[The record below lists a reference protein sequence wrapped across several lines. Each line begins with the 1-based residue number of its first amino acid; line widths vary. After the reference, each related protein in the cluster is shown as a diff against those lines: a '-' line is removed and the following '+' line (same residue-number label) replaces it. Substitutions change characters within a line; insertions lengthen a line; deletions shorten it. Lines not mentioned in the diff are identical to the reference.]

1 MPFRGLNPPETPST
15 VRDVTGAGSGLA
27 GLPETRFGILGTDVR
42 LRTDSAQIRSFFR
55 HAYRWFPPDDD
66 GETLEAVAL
75 LGSGVPSGPIAL
87 AGGRRM
93 NLAGSPSPEN
103 QAFLFLLGAITDSV
117 GGSLMLHGAAVSIG
131 GAGVILAGPAFAG
144 KSTLVVEL
152 MKRGALFMSDD
163 AAPIDR
169 KTGLLH
175 SYPRAIGIRKSAG
188 KERPAGSISGAAALE
203 LPHRWLVD
211 PEALGAR
218 LPVPSCLPRFLFYL
232 DPGGWATGRAGSEV
246 RYEIALAAEP
256 EGLRDELLRI
266 GAREIEPRP
275 ARPFPLLSVT
285 MPREGGTAA
294 GLQDLQGRFR
304 ESILYLE
311 EIRPPVPRP
320 AGPPVLERVSV
331 SSLLI
336 LIARDLLNRGEGS
349 RLMKAHG
356 GKAASLLFELGALL
370 RGVNAYL
377 VSAGS
382 ATDLAEAVTDI
393 VRAGDAP

>member
-1 MPFRGLNPPETPST
+1 MRFRELKSPETPSDLRG
-15 VRDVTGAGSGLA
+15 VAGAGSDLA

-55 HAYRWFPPDDD
+55 HAYRWFPPDED

-75 LGSGVPSGPIAL
+75 LGSGATSGPVAL
-87 AGGRRM
+87 AGDRRM
-93 NLAGSPSPEN
+93 DLAGSPSPEN

-117 GGSLMLHGAAVSIG
+117 GGSLMLHGAAVSLG

-163 AAPIDR
+163 AAPLDR
-169 KTGLLH
+169 TTGLLH
-175 SYPRAIGIRKSAG
+175 PYPRAIGIRKSAG
-188 KERPAGSISGAAALE
+188 RERPEGALSGAAALE

-218 LPVPSCLPRFLFYL
+218 LPVPSCPPRFLFYL
-232 DPGGWATGRAGSEV
+232 DPGGWATGREGSEV
-246 RYEIALAAEP
+246 RYEIALASEP
-256 EGLRDELLRI
+256 EGLRDELRRI
-266 GAREIEPRP
+266 GARQIEPRP
-275 ARPFPLLSVT
+275 AQPFPLLSFTV
-285 MPREGGTAA
+285 PREGGTAA
-294 GLQDLQGRFR
+294 GLGDLQARHR
-304 ESILYLE
+304 ESVLYIE

-320 AGPPVLERVSV
+320 AGPPDLEKVSV

-336 LIARDLLNRGEGS
+336 LLARDLLNRGEGS

-382 ATDLAEAVTDI
+382 AIDLAETVTDI